1 VYNDSTAETSNNPV
15 PIIPEEFF
23 KYLLPNIPSKRKP
36 ASGRRGISAIY
47 EA

>member
-1 VYNDSTAETSNNPV
+1 VYSDSAAETNNNPV

-23 KYLLPNIPSKRKP
+23 KYLLPNIPSNRKP
-36 ASGRRGISAIY
+36 ASGKKGISAMY